1 MGRSTGIH
9 HNLWEQNREVDALFQ
24 QKYVEWCERTYMP
37 VTLGHWRSF
46 LTSGKNLKTGWL
58 VTAGIVALYVGV
70 IRPHQGVGGIS
81 NSRASGLAEMR
92 PDPLALWR
100 HARFAPLAR
109 VSQDRIPDADKSIEE
124 PRRVQTMAMMSASV
138 APADAPQDA
147 ESDQKMVRTSSIDL
161 IVQKPAEAAEKIRRV
176 AESVGGFLVSSQV
189 SGGPDATNASLTVR
203 VPAARFEEARAEI
216 RKLGLRVE
224 NERLEAQDAT
234 RQYVDQAAN
243 LRNLRAE
250 EAQYLMILKQSR
262 AVKDTLDVSEKLSTV
277 RGQIEQ
283 QQAEFD
289 ALSKQ
294 IETVAINLL
303 LRAEAEARV
312 FGLNWR
318 PLYQMK
324 MALRDGLDG
333 LADYASTMTA
343 VVFYLPTVALW
354 LATIMVGAAFGWRI
368 LRWAARRAFGAK
380 ITATAAQG

>member
-1 MGRSTGIH
+1 MSSHR
-9 HNLWEQNREVDALFQ
+9 NLREQNRVANALFQ
-24 QKYVEWCERTYMP
+24 QELHSEWCERTYMP
-37 VTLGHWRSF
+37 VTLGRWRSF
-46 LTSGKNLKTGWL
+46 LTSGRNLKAGWL

-70 IRPHQGVGGIS
+70 IRPHESVGGIS
-81 NSRASGLAEMR
+81 NSRATGLAEMR
-92 PDPLALWR
+92 PDPLALWS

-109 VSQDRIPDADKSIEE
+109 ISRDRIPDADKSLEE
-124 PRRVQTMAMMSASV
+124 PHRVRTMAMLSASE
-138 APADAPQDA
+138 APAAAPQDA
-147 ESDQKMVRTSSIDL
+147 DSDRKMVRTSSIDL
-161 IVQKPAEAAEKIRRV
+161 IVQKPAEAAEKIRKL

-189 SGGPDATNASLTVR
+189 SGGPDATSASFTVR

-216 RKLGLRVE
+216 LKLGLRVE
-224 NERLEAQDAT
+224 NERLEAQDVT
-234 RQYVDQAAN
+234 RQYVDQAAS

-250 EAQYLMILKQSR
+250 EAQYLTILKQSR
-262 AVKDTLDVSEKLSTV
+262 TVKDTLDVSEKLSTV
-277 RGQIEQ
+277 RGEIEQ

-294 IETVAINLL
+294 IETVAINIL

-324 MALRDGLDG
+324 LALRDGLDG

-343 VVFYLPTVALW
+343 IVFYLPTVALW
-354 LATIMVGAAFGWRI
+354 LATIMVSAALGWRI

-380 ITATAAQG
+380 ITATAVQG

>member
-1 MGRSTGIH
+1 
-9 HNLWEQNREVDALFQ
+9 
-24 QKYVEWCERTYMP
+24 MP
-37 VTLGHWRSF
+37 VTLGRWRSL
-46 LTSGKNLKTGWL
+46 LTSGRNLKAGWL

-70 IRPHQGVGGIS
+70 IRPHENQHSIN
-81 NSRASGLAEMR
+81 NSRAAGLAEQR
-92 PDPLALWR
+92 EEPLGLWR
-100 HARFAPLAR
+100 QARFAPLAR
-109 VSQDRIPDADKSIEE
+109 ASRDRTPDADKSFME
-124 PRRVQTMAMMSASV
+124 PNQVQTMAMLSAPE
-138 APADAPQDA
+138 APAVAPQDA
-147 ESDQKMVRTSSIDL
+147 DSDRKMVRTSSIDL
-161 IVQKPAEAAEKIRRV
+161 IVQKPAEAAEKIRRLT
-176 AESVGGFLVSSQV
+176 ESLGGFLVTSQV
-189 SGGPDATNASLTVR
+189 SGGPDATGSSLTVR

-224 NERLEAQDAT
+224 NERIEAQDVT

-250 EAQYLMILKQSR
+250 EAQYLTILKQAR
-262 AVKDTLDVSEKLSTV
+262 TVKDTLDVSEKLSSV

-294 IETVAINLL
+294 IETVAINIL

-324 MALRDGLDG
+324 LALRDGLDG

-343 VVFYLPTVALW
+343 IVFYLPAVALW
-354 LATIMVGAAFGWRI
+354 LTTIMVGAAVGWRI
-368 LRWAARRAFGAK
+368 LRWAGRRAFGAK
-380 ITATAAQG
+380 ITATAPAPQA